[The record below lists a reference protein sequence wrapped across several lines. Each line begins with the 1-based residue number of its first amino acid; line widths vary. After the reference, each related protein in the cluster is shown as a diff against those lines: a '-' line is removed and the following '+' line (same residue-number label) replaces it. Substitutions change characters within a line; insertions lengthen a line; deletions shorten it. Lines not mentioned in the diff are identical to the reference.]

1 MTTGSRAPGLSMQ
14 IRRAAR
20 DAVVAHARRD
30 APLECCGL
38 LLGQAG
44 IVEEAVPAGNL
55 RRSRTRYLI
64 DPRDHFAALRR
75 ARESGRAVL
84 GAYHSHPRSAA
95 VPSPA
100 DLEEAHDAAFLY
112 VIVSL
117 QDPGSPDVLAYRL
130 AGSHYAAVPLVVA
143 HRT

>member
-1 MTTGSRAPGLSMQ
+1 MQ
-14 IRRAAR
+14 IHSTVR

-30 APLECCGL
+30 APFECCGL
-38 LLGQAG
+38 LLGQEG
-44 IVEEAVPAGNL
+44 MLEEAVPAGNL

-75 ARESGRAVL
+75 ARQGGRVVL

-117 QDPGSPDVLAYRL
+117 QDPRSPDVQAYRL
-130 AGSHYAAVPLVVA
+130 AARHYAAVPLIVA
-143 HRT
+143 P